1 MNVISYVSNL
11 VAIGIGMVGIGLWLS
26 QFHAWMAVLLLI
38 GSLLMLRMDKKG

>member
-1 MNVISYVSNL
+1 MISYVSNM

-38 GSLLMLRMDKKG
+38 GSVLLLRVEKKG